1 MANLPFCSVVVPTY
15 QREQVLCDTIAY
27 LLDLSYPHYELI
39 VVDQTPL
46 HEPQTEQFLLQVA
59 PRIRYIQIDQV
70 GMCHAR
76 NVGIE
81 AAKGDII
88 LFCDDDIISP
98 PDLLTNHVRHYR
110 DPAVGGVT
118 GPSGFQPVDGPLSIA
133 HGGET
138 PRHPLPTTV
147 VEAES
152 AQGCNMSF
160 RKQILVRIGGF
171 DEGFII
177 HARRE
182 ETDASLRVRA
192 LGYRIL
198 FDPQV
203 RIEHLAFPSGGG
215 RAFIHQEK
223 LYFFGLFHNRAYY
236 FGKHFSLWQLPYF
249 LYYQLRLLL
258 YRLWQRRRVN
268 FLYLLYPWL
277 TGLADGLWRGRK
289 ARRQMRDQLEQAKRS
304 KPLLNQEFQ
313 E

>member
-1 MANLPFCSVVVPTY
+1 MANLPFCSVIVPTY
-15 QREQVLCDTIAY
+15 QREQILCDTIAY
-27 LLDLSYPHYELI
+27 LLDLSYPHYELV

-46 HEPQTEQFLLQVA
+46 HEPQTEKFLQQVA
-59 PRIRYIQIDQV
+59 PRIQYIQIDQV
-70 GMCHAR
+70 GTCHAR

-88 LFCDDDIISP
+88 LFCDDDIIP
-98 PDLLTNHVRHYR
+98 TPDLLTNHVRHYR

-118 GPSGFQPVDGPLSIA
+118 GPCGFQPVDGPLFIVR
-133 HGGET
+133 GGET
-138 PRHPLPTTV
+138 PRYPLPTTV

-177 HARRE
+177 HARKE
-182 ETDASLRVRA
+182 EPDASLRVRA

-203 RIEHLAFPSGGG
+203 SIEHLAFPSGGG
-215 RAFIHQEK
+215 RALIKQEK
-223 LYFFGLFHNRAYY
+223 LYCFGLFHNRAYF
-236 FGKHFSLWQLPYF
+236 FGKHFPLWQLPYF
-249 LYYQLRLLL
+249 LYYQLGHLL
-258 YRLWQRRRVN
+258 YHLWQRRRVN
-268 FLYLLYPWL
+268 FLYPWL
-277 TGLADGLWRGRK
+277 TGLADGLWRGWK
-289 ARRQMRDQLEQAKRS
+289 ARRQMRDQLERAKRS
-304 KPLLNQEFQ
+304 KSLLNQEFQ

>member
-1 MANLPFCSVVVPTY
+1 MANLPFCSVIVPTY

-27 LLDLSYPHYELI
+27 LLELSYPHYELI

-59 PRIRYIQIDQV
+59 QRIRYIQIDQV

-88 LFCDDDIISP
+88 LFCDDDIIP
-98 PDLLTNHVRHYR
+98 TPDLLTHHVRHYR

-118 GPSGFQPVDGPLSIA
+118 GPSGYQPDGPLSIVR
-133 HGGET
+133 GGEIS
-138 PRHPLPTTV
+138 RHPLPTTV
-147 VEAES
+147 VETEG

-177 HARRE
+177 HARKE
-182 ETDASLRVRA
+182 EPDASLRVRA

-198 FDPQV
+198 FDPQAS
-203 RIEHLAFPSGGG
+203 IEHLAFPSGGG
-215 RAFIHQEK
+215 RAFINQEK
-223 LYFFGLFHNRAYY
+223 LYCFGLFHNRAYF
-236 FGKHFSLWQLPYF
+236 FGKHFPLWQLPYF
-249 LYYQLRLLL
+249 LYYQLGHLL

-277 TGLADGLWRGRK
+277 TGLADGLWRGWK
-289 ARRQMRDQLEQAKRS
+289 ARRQMRDQLEQAKQ
-304 KPLLNQEFQ
+304 QEHTPQ
-313 E
+313 

>member
-59 PRIRYIQIDQV
+59 PRIRYIQIDKV
-70 GMCHAR
+70 GTCHAR

-110 DPAVGGVT
+110 DPTVGGVT
-118 GPSGFQPVDGPLSIA
+118 GPSGFQPVDGPLFIVR
-133 HGGET
+133 GGEI
-138 PRHPLPTTV
+138 PRYPLPTTV

-160 RKQILVRIGGF
+160 RKQILVAPF
-171 DEGFII
+171 
-177 HARRE
+177 
-182 ETDASLRVRA
+182 V
-192 LGYRIL
+192 
-198 FDPQV
+198 
-203 RIEHLAFPSGGG
+203 
-215 RAFIHQEK
+215 
-223 LYFFGLFHNRAYY
+223 
-236 FGKHFSLWQLPYF
+236 
-249 LYYQLRLLL
+249 
-258 YRLWQRRRVN
+258 
-268 FLYLLYPWL
+268 WL
-277 TGLADGLWRGRK
+277 T
-289 ARRQMRDQLEQAKRS
+289 
-304 KPLLNQEFQ
+304 
-313 E
+313 

>member
-1 MANLPFCSVVVPTY
+1 MANLPFCSVIVPTY
-15 QREQVLCDTIAY
+15 QREQILCDTIAY

-46 HEPQTEQFLLQVA
+46 HEPQTEKFLQQVA
-59 PRIRYIQIDQV
+59 QRIRYIQIDQV
-70 GMCHAR
+70 GTCHAR

-88 LFCDDDIISP
+88 LFCDDDIIP
-98 PDLLTNHVRHYR
+98 TPDLLTHHVRHYR
-110 DPAVGGVT
+110 DPTVGGVT
-118 GPSGFQPVDGPLSIA
+118 GPCGYQPVDGPLFIVR
-133 HGGET
+133 GGET
-138 PRHPLPTTV
+138 PRYPLPTTV

-177 HARRE
+177 HARKE
-182 ETDASLRVRA
+182 EPDASLRVRA

-203 RIEHLAFPSGGG
+203 SIEHLAFPSGGG
-215 RAFIHQEK
+215 RAFINQEK
-223 LYFFGLFHNRAYY
+223 LYCFGLFHNRAYF
-236 FGKHFSLWQLPYF
+236 FGKHFPLWQLPYF
-249 LYYQLRLLL
+249 LYYQLGHLL

-289 ARRQMRDQLEQAKRS
+289 ARRQMRDQLERAKRS
-304 KPLLNQEFQ
+304 KSLLNQEFQ

>member
-1 MANLPFCSVVVPTY
+1 MTHHPFCSVIVPTY

-46 HEPQTEQFLLQVA
+46 HEPQTEQFLQQVM

-88 LFCDDDIISP
+88 LFCDDDIIP
-98 PDLLTNHVRHYR
+98 TPDLLTNHARHYR

-118 GPSGFQPVDGPLSIA
+118 GPCGFQPVDGPLFIVR
-133 HGGET
+133 GGET
-138 PRHPLPTTV
+138 SRHPLPTTV
-147 VEAES
+147 VETEGTA
-152 AQGCNMSF
+152 GGNMSF

-177 HARRE
+177 RARRE

-198 FDPQV
+198 FDPQAS
-203 RIEHLAFPSGGG
+203 IEHLTFPSGGS
-215 RAFIHQEK
+215 RALIEQERTY
-223 LYFFGLFHNRAYY
+223 LFGWYHNQAYFFA
-236 FGKHFSLWQLPYF
+236 KHIPLWQLPYF
-249 LYYQLRLLL
+249 LRYQLGSLL
-258 YRLWQRRRVN
+258 YRQVWQRRRVD
-268 FLYLLYPWL
+268 LMHPVL
-277 TGLADGLWRGRK
+277 TALVDGLWCGWK
-289 ARRQMRDQLEQAKRS
+289 ARRQMRAQLERAKREAPTS
-304 KPLLNQEFQ
+304 P
-313 E
+313 